1 MQFQIVALNGQAAE
15 CRLVLDAPDLPT
27 ARRNAAARGLAVLD
41 ISPVGSGAAWAK
53 GRSVRTRTFALDLF
67 CQELL
72 AMVQAGIT
80 VREALHTLADKEALV
95 GGNVIGALLKAVE
108 EGQPLSAAM
117 TAQPAVFPLLLTES
131 VRAAERTS
139 DYVPALQRFVQYQRL
154 AQQMRGKLV
163 AAALYPMILLG
174 VSALVLLFLIGFVVP
189 RFAQVFEDM
198 GDRMPQA
205 SRVLMVMG
213 QALAAHPALA
223 AGIGASLL
231 VGAVVAWRLGAA
243 SLLLRLIGAAVPRLR
258 EMLTTVE
265 MARLYRT
272 LALLLSGGMPLVAS
286 LDMAA
291 GVLPP
296 ATAARL
302 QAARQRVSE
311 GQQFADSLAAQGLT
325 TLVAERFFRVGER
338 TGRLAEMID
347 RAAEF
352 HEEEVARAADWLGRV
367 IGPVMMLVMGV
378 VIGLVVVLMYMPI
391 FQLTEMVQ

>member
-1 MQFQIVALNGQAAE
+1 MQFRVLAIDAQAAE
-15 CRLVLDAPDLPT
+15 CRLLLDAPDL
-27 ARRNAAARGLAVLD
+27 AAARQSAAGRGLAVLE
-41 ISPVGSGAAWAK
+41 IVPMAAGVPWRGGSAAR
-53 GRSVRTRTFALDLF
+53 GFALDLF

-80 VREALHTLADKEALV
+80 VREALHTLADKEAL
-95 GGNVIGALLKAVE
+95 GGGARVIGGLLTTVE
-108 EGQPLSAAM
+108 EGLPLSAAM
-117 TAQPAVFPLLLTES
+117 LAQPSVFPVLLTES

-139 DYVPALQRFVQYQRL
+139 DYAPALQRFVDYRRL
-154 AQQMRGKLV
+154 AQQMHGKLV

-174 VSALVLLFLIGFVVP
+174 VSVLVLLFLVGFVVP
-189 RFAQVFEDM
+189 RFAQVYEDM
-198 GDRMPQA
+198 GDRMPAA
-205 SRVLMVMG
+205 SRVLMLLG
-213 QALAAHPALA
+213 QGLTAHPLFSLAVAAALALA
-223 AGIGASLL
+223 C
-231 VGAVVAWRLGAA
+231 VVAWRHGAGR
-243 SLLLRLIGAAVPRLR
+243 LLLRGLAAAVPRIR
-258 EMLTTVE
+258 ELLTTAE

-286 LDMAA
+286 LEMAA

-296 ATAARL
+296 ATATRL
-302 QAARQRVSE
+302 KAARQRVSE

-352 HEEEVARAADWLGRV
+352 HEEEVARAADWVGRV
-367 IGPVMMLVMGV
+367 IGPLMMLVMGV

>member
-1 MQFQIVALNGQAAE
+1 MQFRVLAIDAQAAE
-15 CRLVLDAPDLPT
+15 CRLLLDAPDL
-27 ARRNAAARGLAVLD
+27 AAARQSAASRGLAVLECVPMAAGA
-41 ISPVGSGAAWAK
+41 SWRGGSAAR
-53 GRSVRTRTFALDLF
+53 GVALDLF

-80 VREALHTLADKEALV
+80 VREALHTLADKEAL
-95 GGNVIGALLKAVE
+95 GGGARVIGALLTTVE
-108 EGQPLSAAM
+108 EGLPLSAAM
-117 TAQPAVFPLLLTES
+117 LAQPSVFPVLLTES

-139 DYVPALQRFVQYQRL
+139 DYAPALQRFVDYRRL
-154 AQQMRGKLV
+154 AQQMHGKLV

-174 VSALVLLFLIGFVVP
+174 VSVLVLLFLVGFVVP
-189 RFAQVFEDM
+189 RFAQVYEDM
-198 GDRMPQA
+198 GDRMPAA
-205 SRVLMVMG
+205 SRVLMLLG
-213 QALAAHPALA
+213 QGLTAHPLMSLAVAGALVL
-223 AGIGASLL
+223 AGVA
-231 VGAVVAWRLGAA
+231 AWRRGAGR
-243 SLLLRLIGAAVPRLR
+243 LLLRGLAAAVPRIR
-258 EMLTTVE
+258 ELLTTAE

-286 LDMAA
+286 LEMAA

-296 ATAARL
+296 ATATRL
-302 QAARQRVSE
+302 KAARQRVSE

-352 HEEEVARAADWLGRV
+352 HEEEVARAADWVGRV
-367 IGPVMMLVMGV
+367 IGPLMMLVMGV